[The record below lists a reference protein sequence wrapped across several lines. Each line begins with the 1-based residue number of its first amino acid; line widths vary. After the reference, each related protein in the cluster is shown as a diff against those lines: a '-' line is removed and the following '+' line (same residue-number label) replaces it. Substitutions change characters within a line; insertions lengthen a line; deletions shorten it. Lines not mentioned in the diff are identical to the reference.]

1 MAPGILQPD
10 IISVFL
16 TVPEYMTEYNIS

>member
-1 MAPGILQPD
+1 MAPGISQPD